1 MSMAKSPNHSS
12 GFTLV
17 ELLVTLA
24 VLMLLAGLAMASG
37 SAGLAR
43 LRVEA
48 ASRRVLLGLEEGRSA
63 ALRTGQPCGLQLGE
77 KGWQAP
83 ASSSLDPCPGVNV
96 PLVEGIEA
104 SQVQLEHNLPTTVR
118 FTSNGLVLDGGTVV
132 LRSEGTELERC
143 VVVSLPLGVTRV
155 GRMASGSCQRDLSL

>member
-1 MSMAKSPNHSS
+1 MAKAKNYSS

-24 VLMLLAGLAMASG
+24 VLMLLAGLAMAYG

-43 LRVEA
+43 LRVEN

-63 ALRTGQPCGLQLGE
+63 ALRSGQACGLQLGDN
-77 KGWQAP
+77 GWQA
-83 ASSSLDPCPGVNV
+83 STSNSLAPCPGVNV
-96 PLVEGIEA
+96 PLEEGIKA
-104 SQVQLEHNLPTTVR
+104 SLVEVEHNLPNTVR

-132 LRSEGTELERC
+132 LRADGTELERC

>member
-1 MSMAKSPNHSS
+1 MAKAKNYSS

-24 VLMLLAGLAMASG
+24 VLMLLAGLAMAYG

-43 LRVEA
+43 LRVEN

-63 ALRTGQPCGLQLGE
+63 ALRSGQACGLQLGDN
-77 KGWQAP
+77 GWQAP
-83 ASSSLDPCPGVNV
+83 ASNILAPCPGVNV
-96 PLVEGIEA
+96 PLEEGIKA
-104 SQVQLEHNLPTTVR
+104 SLVEVEHNLPNTVR

-132 LRSEGTELERC
+132 LRADGTELERC

-155 GRMASGSCQRDLSL
+155 GRMASGSCQKDLSL

>member
-1 MSMAKSPNHSS
+1 MAKAKNYSS

-24 VLMLLAGLAMASG
+24 VLMLLAGLAMAYG

-43 LRVEA
+43 LRVEM

-63 ALRTGQPCGLQLGE
+63 ALRNGQACGLQLGDN
-77 KGWQAP
+77 GWQAP
-83 ASSSLDPCPGVNV
+83 ASTSLAPCPGVSV

-104 SQVQLEHNLPTTVR
+104 SLVEVEHNLPNTVR

-132 LRSEGTELERC
+132 VRSDGTELERC
-143 VVVSLPLGVTRV
+143 LVVSLPLGVTRV

>member
-1 MSMAKSPNHSS
+1 MAKAKNHSG

-24 VLMLLAGLAMASG
+24 VLMLLTGLAMAYG
-37 SAGLAR
+37 SAGLAK
-43 LRVEA
+43 LRVEM

-63 ALRTGQPCGLQLGE
+63 ALRSGQACGLQLGDN
-77 KGWQAP
+77 GWQAP
-83 ASSSLDPCPGVNV
+83 ASTSLAPCPGVSV

-104 SQVQLEHNLPTTVR
+104 SLVEVEHNLPNTVR

-132 LRSEGTELERC
+132 VRSDGTELERC
-143 VVVSLPLGVTRV
+143 LVVSLPLGVTRV

>member
-1 MSMAKSPNHSS
+1 MAKAKNHSG

-24 VLMLLAGLAMASG
+24 VLMLLAGLAMAYG

-43 LRVEA
+43 LRVEM

-63 ALRTGQPCGLQLGE
+63 ALRSGQACGLQLGE
-77 KGWQAP
+77 NGWQAP
-83 ASSSLDPCPGVNV
+83 ASNSLAPCPGVNL
-96 PLVEGIEA
+96 PLGEGIEA
-104 SQVQLEHNLPTTVR
+104 SLVEVEHNLPNTVR

-132 LRSEGTELERC
+132 LRSAGTELERC
-143 VVVSLPLGVTRV
+143 VVISLPLGITRV

>member
-1 MSMAKSPNHSS
+1 MAKSPNHSS

-24 VLMLLAGLAMASG
+24 VLMLLAGLALAYG

-43 LRVEA
+43 LRVEN

-83 ASSSLDPCPGVNV
+83 PATSSLAPCPGVNV
-96 PLVEGIEA
+96 PLEEGIDSSLVE
-104 SQVQLEHNLPTTVR
+104 VEHNLPNTVR

-143 VVVSLPLGVTRV
+143 VVMSLPLGVARV
-155 GRMASGSCQRDLSL
+155 GRMASGSCQKDMGV

>member
-1 MSMAKSPNHSS
+1 MTKANNHSS

-24 VLMLLAGLAMASG
+24 VLMLLGGMAMAYG

-43 LRVEA
+43 LRVEM
-48 ASRRVLLGLEEGRSA
+48 ASRRVLLGLEEGRNA
-63 ALRTGQPCGLQLGE
+63 ALRNGQACGLQLGDN
-77 KGWQAP
+77 GWQAP
-83 ASSSLDPCPGVNV
+83 ASNSLAPCPGVNV

-104 SQVQLEHNLPTTVR
+104 SLVEVEHNLPNTVR

-132 LRSEGTELERC
+132 VRSEGTELERC

>member
-1 MSMAKSPNHSS
+1 MAKAKNHSG

-24 VLMLLAGLAMASG
+24 VLMLLAGLAMAYG

-43 LRVEA
+43 LRVEM

-63 ALRTGQPCGLQLGE
+63 ALRSGQACGLQLGDN
-77 KGWQAP
+77 GWQA
-83 ASSSLDPCPGVNV
+83 STSNSLAPCPGVNV

-104 SQVQLEHNLPTTVR
+104 SPVEVEHNLPNTVR

-132 LRSEGTELERC
+132 LRSAGTELERC

>member
-1 MSMAKSPNHSS
+1 MGKAPNRAS

-24 VLMLLAGLAMASG
+24 VLMLLAGLAMAYG

-43 LRVEA
+43 LRVEM

-63 ALRTGQPCGLQLGE
+63 ALRSGQPCGLQLGE
-77 KGWQAP
+77 NGWQAP
-83 ASSSLDPCPGVNV
+83 ASSSLVPCPGVNV
-96 PLVEGIEA
+96 PLVEGVEP
-104 SQVQLEHNLPTTVR
+104 SLVEVEHNLPNTVR
-118 FTSNGLVLDGGTVV
+118 FSSNGLVLDGGTVV
-132 LRSEGTELERC
+132 LRSDGTELERC

-155 GRMASGSCQRDLSL
+155 GRMASGSCQRDLAV

>member
-1 MSMAKSPNHSS
+1 MSKAPRQSS

-24 VLMLLAGLAMASG
+24 VLMLLVGLAMAHG

-43 LRVEA
+43 LRVEM

-63 ALRTGQPCGLQLGE
+63 ALRSGQACGLELGD

-83 ASSSLDPCPGVNV
+83 VSNTLAPCPGVNV
-96 PLVEGIEA
+96 PLVEGIEP
-104 SQVQLEHNLPTTVR
+104 SLVEVEHNLPNTVR
-118 FTSNGLVLDGGTVV
+118 FTSNGLVLDGGTVAGPI
-132 LRSEGTELERC
+132 SSHPDGIPAGSFHPIS
-143 VVVSLPLGVTRV
+143 VSRPS
-155 GRMASGSCQRDLSL
+155 MS

>member
-1 MSMAKSPNHSS
+1 MTKAKNHSS

-24 VLMLLAGLAMASG
+24 VLMLLAGLAMAYG

-43 LRVEA
+43 LRVEM
-48 ASRRVLLGLEEGRSA
+48 ASRRVLLGLEEGRNA
-63 ALRTGQPCGLQLGE
+63 ALRNGQACGLQLGDN
-77 KGWQAP
+77 GWQAP
-83 ASSSLDPCPGVNV
+83 ASNSLAPCPGVNV
-96 PLVEGIEA
+96 PLVEGSDVSLVE
-104 SQVQLEHNLPTTVR
+104 VEHNLPNTVR

-132 LRSEGTELERC
+132 VRSDGTELERC

>member
-1 MSMAKSPNHSS
+1 MTKAKNHSS

-24 VLMLLAGLAMASG
+24 VLMLLAGLAMSYG

-43 LRVEA
+43 LRVEM
-48 ASRRVLLGLEEGRSA
+48 ASRRVLLGLEEGRNA
-63 ALRTGQPCGLQLGE
+63 ALRNGQACGLQLGDN
-77 KGWQAP
+77 GWQAP
-83 ASSSLDPCPGVNV
+83 ASNSLAPCPGVNV
-96 PLVEGIEA
+96 PLVEGSDVSLVE
-104 SQVQLEHNLPTTVR
+104 VEHNLPNTVR

-132 LRSEGTELERC
+132 VRSDGTELERC

>member
-1 MSMAKSPNHSS
+1 MGKSQTHSS

-24 VLMLLAGLAMASG
+24 VLMLLAGLAMAYG

-43 LRVEA
+43 LRVEM

-63 ALRTGQPCGLQLGE
+63 ALRSGQPCSLQLGDN
-77 KGWQAP
+77 GWQAP
-83 ASSSLDPCPGVNV
+83 TSSSLAPCPGVNV

-104 SQVQLEHNLPTTVR
+104 SLVQVEHNLPSSVR

-143 VVVSLPLGVTRV
+143 VVVSLPLGITRV
-155 GRMASGSCQRDLSL
+155 GRMASGSCQRDMSL

>member
-1 MSMAKSPNHSS
+1 MAKAPKHSG

-24 VLMLLAGLAMASG
+24 VLMLLAGLAMAYG

-43 LRVEA
+43 LRVEM

-63 ALRTGQPCGLQLGE
+63 ALRSGQACGLQLGDT
-77 KGWQAP
+77 GWQAP
-83 ASSSLDPCPGVNV
+83 ASNSRAACPGVNV
-96 PLVEGIEA
+96 PLVEGTEA
-104 SQVQLEHNLPTTVR
+104 SLVEVEHNLPNIVP

-132 LRSEGTELERC
+132 LRSDGTELERC